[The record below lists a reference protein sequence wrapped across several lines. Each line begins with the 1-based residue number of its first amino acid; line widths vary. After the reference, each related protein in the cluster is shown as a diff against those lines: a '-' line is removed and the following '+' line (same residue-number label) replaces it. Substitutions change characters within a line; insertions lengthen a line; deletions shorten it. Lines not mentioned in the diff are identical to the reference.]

1 MPSIVNAIVQSPVAR
16 TIVLFVIIIP
26 ISFYLGTTSV
36 RRGILYYLEVFTPS
50 VVVAI
55 ACYWCNA
62 ALTFLILEIEL
73 TI

>member
-26 ISFYLGTTSV
+26 ISFYLGTSPV

-55 ACYWCNA
+55 AVGLC
-62 ALTFLILEIEL
+62 T
-73 TI
+73 